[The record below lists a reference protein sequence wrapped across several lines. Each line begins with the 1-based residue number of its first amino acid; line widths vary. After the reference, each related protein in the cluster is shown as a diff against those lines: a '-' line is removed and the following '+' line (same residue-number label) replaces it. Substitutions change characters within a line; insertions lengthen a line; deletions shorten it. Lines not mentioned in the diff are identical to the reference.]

1 MFLLADSQLQP
12 RSWQGSRLLHK
23 TFPAFWL
30 PKKRLRQQ
38 YAAYGLN
45 MCHLSWWQLGPARVW
60 HSCTMDNGWRKS
72 EKSTFLYKKFHA
84 LCSEQK
90 TWKLDQLTSIHPTD
104 KLKACCSEVTLERY
118 PKTPLSSWVQKVDW
132 RNINKRC
139 QEKKTSIYRNMCS
152 NTFSTTTQP
161 PLKWTSSPK
170 FSKLVFNSYPVCF
183 CVSTLWVY
191 WGLVPHLPISSKALF
206 HLMSNL
212 PKKKHK
218 MAMAQNYWQQE
229 CTIFYHIYPY
239 LEVWRYDSQHDRIC
253 GPIVR
258 NPNSEPH
265 PNVKFSLTGAR
276 QIQNCT
282 HCCAAWTRLGL
293 KTNQLCKEPSKTET
307 KKTQSCNEFEQ
318 TTKPFLPAC
327 GLLMI
332 HDIPADKWIFQTCLP
347 LSMQT
352 THPVPLMQCWTF
364 RGKKNI
370 SCDSSK
376 QLWNEST
383 SAFAMD
389 FCAKYSWH
397 WDVLFATVQRKHTA
411 TQAS

>member
-139 QEKKTSIYRNMCS
+139 QEKKQAFIETCVQTPSQQQLNHLS
-152 NTFSTTTQP
+152 NELPLQSSPNLFSTATRFA
-161 PLKWTSSPK
+161 S
-170 FSKLVFNSYPVCF
+170 VFLHC
-183 CVSTLWVY
+183 
-191 WGLVPHLPISSKALF
+191 
-206 HLMSNL
+206 
-212 PKKKHK
+212 
-218 MAMAQNYWQQE
+218 E
-229 CTIFYHIYPY
+229 CI
-239 LEVWRYDSQHDRIC
+239 ED
-253 GPIVR
+253 
-258 NPNSEPH
+258 
-265 PNVKFSLTGAR
+265 
-276 QIQNCT
+276 
-282 HCCAAWTRLGL
+282 
-293 KTNQLCKEPSKTET
+293 
-307 KKTQSCNEFEQ
+307 
-318 TTKPFLPAC
+318 
-327 GLLMI
+327 
-332 HDIPADKWIFQTCLP
+332 
-347 LSMQT
+347 
-352 THPVPLMQCWTF
+352 
-364 RGKKNI
+364 
-370 SCDSSK
+370 
-376 QLWNEST
+376 
-383 SAFAMD
+383 
-389 FCAKYSWH
+389 
-397 WDVLFATVQRKHTA
+397 
-411 TQAS
+411 